1 MYHPPINLQNPV
13 EACTQLKTS
22 RLTDTVL
29 LRYLSANAHQIIR
42 ANDLIQLLLDH
53 GTDVNQADENGVTP
67 LMCASRSFNVDVVK
81 ILLKHSEINVNLR
94 NESGA
99 TALIMACRNFDQ
111 NIVELLMNHPTTDLH
126 VEDNDGRR
134 AISWA
139 RFNGSSWIKNKIAE
153 VEKQRR
159 EKKVVPVARLGEDCL
174 ICTDKLTERWA
185 IVPCGHTGLCLGC
198 IEQQEQRTRQ
208 CPMCRQNIEGK
219 LRIF

>member
-42 ANDLIQLLLDH
+42 TNDLIQLLLDQ
-53 GTDVNQADENGVTP
+53 GTNINHADEQGLTA
-67 LMCASRSFNVDVVK
+67 LMCASRSFNTETVAL
-81 ILLKHSEINVNLR
+81 LLKHPEIDVNLR

-99 TALIMACRNFDQ
+99 TALMMACRNFDKKTA
-111 NIVELLMNHPTTDLH
+111 EMLMEHPTTDLH
-126 VEDNDGRR
+126 VKDNEGRQ

-139 RFNGSSWIKNKIAE
+139 RYNGAFWIKEKIAE

-159 EKKVVPVARLGEDCL
+159 EKKAPPVARLGEDCL

-185 IVPCGHTGLCLGC
+185 VVPCGHTGLCMSCL
-198 IEQQEQRTRQ
+198 EQQEQRTRL
-208 CPMCRQNIEGK
+208 CPICRQTIEGK